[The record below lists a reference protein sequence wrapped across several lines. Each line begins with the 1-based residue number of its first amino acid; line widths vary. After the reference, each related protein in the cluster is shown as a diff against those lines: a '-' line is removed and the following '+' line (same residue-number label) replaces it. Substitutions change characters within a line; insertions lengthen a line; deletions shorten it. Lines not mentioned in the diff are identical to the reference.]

1 MNRNLTISERL
12 KDLRVERGLNLE
24 ELSAQTGLSKS
35 ALGSYEAEDGKDIS
49 HRSIVALARFYG
61 VSADYL
67 LGLTEIKN
75 HPNAA
80 LNELHLSDEMIEVLK
95 SEAFNPRLLCEMA
108 AHPEFI
114 KFLTDAEIY
123 VDGLAAMQIQTINS
137 YVDVIRAQI
146 LDRFHPDTMDLYLRT
161 LDAAHIS
168 EDDYFCN
175 AVDRDLNAILRDLR
189 EKHKK
194 DSNSAEASNP
204 ASDLKQALEEAA
216 NYPGSREEKHVI
228 VLCRQLGIDYD
239 SLTPE
244 EFRVL
249 IKVLS
254 KAKRLQNPIPQRGKY
269 KYKGKGHK

>member
-1 MNRNLTISERL
+1 VNRNLTISERL

-80 LNELHLSDEMIEVLK
+80 LDELHLSDEMIEALK

-146 LDRFHPDTMDLYLRT
+146 LEK
-161 LDAAHIS
+161 IS
-168 EDDYFCN
+168 
-175 AVDRDLNAILRDLR
+175 A
-189 EKHKK
+189 
-194 DSNSAEASNP
+194 
-204 ASDLKQALEEAA
+204 
-216 NYPGSREEKHVI
+216 
-228 VLCRQLGIDYD
+228 
-239 SLTPE
+239 
-244 EFRVL
+244 
-249 IKVLS
+249 
-254 KAKRLQNPIPQRGKY
+254 
-269 KYKGKGHK
+269 